1 MLKVNEQTG
10 KVELELNKWL
20 FGFLVLVIIALVA
33 AVVGLSIHAAKKS
46 GMEGSVVNYQAALRF
61 GSERGDA
68 VGVSN
73 FTGGYAAQAPNYT
86 DNIDELVDDL
96 HYDSGL
102 GAANEA
108 HFFAAD
114 PAWAAFEAMVYP
126 RLGTQLKARYQ
137 NASTA
142 EQISVL
148 VAAGTKL
155 GVTLPSA
162 APALPAPVSTKSG
175 LSVGQRAS
183 GYSNRA
189 GLRSN
194 IADADIPFN

>member
-1 MLKVNEQTG
+1 MFSFDINASLGWADLFVAILVVLLLVCAYMLHT
-10 KVELELNKWL
+10 
-20 FGFLVLVIIALVA
+20 
-33 AVVGLSIHAAKKS
+33 KKS
-46 GMEGSVVNYQAALRF
+46 GFNMDGVYNPQANGHFNGVR
-61 GSERGDA
+61 SDA
-68 VGVSN
+68 VGVST

-86 DNIDELVDDL
+86 DNIDDLVDDL

-102 GAANEA
+102 GAADEA

-155 GVTLPSA
+155 GVALPSA
-162 APALPAPVSTKSG
+162 APALPAPTKSG
-175 LSVGQRAS
+175 FDRNTSRFSTLASKTSSGMQSVSHLSYRA
-183 GYSNRA
+183 
-189 GLRSN
+189 
-194 IADADIPFN
+194 DKDIPIY